1 MKSKNEIRP
10 MGLMTTATGS
20 MLGQAPTH
28 PSTTAAPIFTK
39 ERAEAIRAH
48 TAEWVAKN
56 EPGMTAEKVETYL
69 RSTELFKL

>member
-28 PSTTAAPIFTK
+28 ASTAAPIFTK
-39 ERAEAIRAH
+39 ERAEAIRVH

-56 EPGMTAEKVETYL
+56 EPGMTAEKVEAYL

>member
-1 MKSKNEIRP
+1 MKGKNEIGH
-10 MGLMTTATGS
+10 MGLMTTGMAS
-20 MLGQAPTH
+20 VHGQAPAH
-28 PSTTAAPIFTK
+28 ASTAAPIFTK

-56 EPGMTAEKVETYL
+56 EPGMTAEKVEAYL